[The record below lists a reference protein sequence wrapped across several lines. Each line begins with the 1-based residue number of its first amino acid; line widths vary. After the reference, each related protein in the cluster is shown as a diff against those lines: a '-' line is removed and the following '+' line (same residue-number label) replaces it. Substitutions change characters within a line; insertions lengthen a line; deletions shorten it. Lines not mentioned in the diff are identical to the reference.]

1 MFWPFGRKQT
11 TLPNRRAK
19 NKFASG
25 STPSAIGGYDA
36 LEPKGRRKASPS
48 VMVREDTHLK
58 GGKRRRLQANAND
71 IARNFSI
78 AAWMVRRHLDYVSRF
93 DFHSRTK
100 DRVLN
105 KELEAM
111 VAEQSMPLVFDRGG
125 RASREKM
132 FRLAEARRVL
142 DGDTGLLLLR
152 DGRIQGIEA
161 DLIRNPEQLLG
172 PHEWIDG
179 TQCDSAGLAI
189 KYAIWARSRGGGPG
203 YDFKRIVPA
212 ENFIQY
218 GFFQRY
224 ASEQRRGVSPI
235 VAALNPFRDVY
246 EAFEYSLIK
255 AKIQQL
261 FALALIRDP
270 DSQALDQA
278 LPGANH
284 DGEEEDDSAES
295 EPKERTIDLTN
306 GPTVLDLDSGEK
318 IELIESKTPSHELR
332 EFTQLVIAVGLKA
345 LDIPYSFFDESHTNY
360 SGQRGSWMHYE
371 RSCLDAR
378 DDQIAARKRWTDFQY
393 QRWIMDGQ
401 LTLPRSLK
409 RTDLKY
415 EWVPLGMPWWKPV
428 EEITGDLMAI
438 ASGLASPQR
447 IVKERGTGD
456 IEDNID
462 DLIEVLKYARDRG
475 EAELGEPLRLNFDPG
490 PFAAAIM
497 TANANANQGANND
510 KPAK

>member
-1 MFWPFGRKQT
+1 MVWPFSRK
-11 TLPNRRAK
+11 PA
-19 NKFASG
+19 NKL
-25 STPSAIGGYDA
+25 STNPTSIGGYDA
-36 LEPKGRRKASPS
+36 LEPKGRRKQSPS
-48 VMVREDTHLK
+48 MMVREDVHLK
-58 GGKRRRLQANAND
+58 GGKQRKLQANAND

-100 DRVLN
+100 DRVLDQ
-105 KELEAM
+105 EIEHMML
-111 VAEQSMPLVFDRGG
+111 EQSTAEAFDRGG
-125 RASREKM
+125 RASREKF

-142 DGDTGLLLLR
+142 DGDTGLLMLR
-152 DGRIQGIEA
+152 DGRLQGIES
-161 DLIRNPEQLLG
+161 DLVRNPEKKLG
-172 PHEWIDG
+172 PHEWIEG
-179 TQCDSAGLAI
+179 VEADSAGLAI
-189 KYAIWARSRGGGPG
+189 QYAIWARSRGGGPG
-203 YDFKRIVPA
+203 YQFKRFVPA
-212 ENFIQY
+212 SNFILY

-235 VAALNPFRDVY
+235 VTALNPFRDVY

-270 DSQALDQA
+270 DAQALDAA
-278 LPGANH
+278 LPGLQG
-284 DGEEEDDSAES
+284 DEEDDDTDSAE
-295 EPKERTIDLTN
+295 PPERTIDLTN
-306 GPTVLDLDSGEK
+306 GPTVLDLDNGEK
-318 IELIESKTPSHELR
+318 VELIESKTPSHELR

-345 LDIPYSFFDESHTNY
+345 LDIPYSFFDESFTNY

-378 DDQIAARKRWTDFQY
+378 DDQVAARKRWTDFQY

-401 LTLPRSLK
+401 LKLPRSLVRK
-409 RTDLKY
+409 DLKY

-447 IVKERGTGD
+447 VCKERGTGD
-456 IEDNID
+456 INDNID
-462 DLIEVLKYARDRG
+462 DLIEVIKYARDRG
-475 EAELGEPLRLNFDPG
+475 TVELGEPLRLNFDPG
-490 PFAAAIM
+490 PFAAAIL
-497 TANANANQGANND
+497 NNKEKEGASND
-510 KPAK
+510 PGNDSGSKPKSAKPAK

>member
-1 MFWPFGRKQT
+1 MFWPFARKQT
-11 TLPNRRAK
+11 NVPRRREK
-19 NKFASG
+19 NKLSANG
-25 STPSAIGGYDA
+25 AIGGYDA
-36 LEPKGRRKASPS
+36 LEPKGRRKQSPN
-48 VMVREDTHLK
+48 VVVREDVHLK
-58 GGKRRRLQANAND
+58 GGKRRKLQANAND

-100 DRVLN
+100 DRGLN
-105 KELEAM
+105 KEIEAM
-111 VAEQSMPLVFDRGG
+111 MVEQSLPLNCDRGG

-152 DGRIQGIEA
+152 DRRVQGLEA
-161 DLIRNPEQLLG
+161 DLIRNPEKQLG
-172 PHEWIDG
+172 PHEWIEG
-179 TQCDSAGLAI
+179 VQADSAGLALQ
-189 KYAIWARSRGGGPG
+189 YCIWARSRGGGPG
-203 YDFKRIVPA
+203 YEFKRIVPA

-261 FALALIRDP
+261 FALALVRDP
-270 DSQALDQA
+270 DAQALDQA
-278 LPGANH
+278 LPGTSA
-284 DGEEEDDSAES
+284 DDEEEEVDSAEV
-295 EPKERTIDLTN
+295 KERTIDLTN
-306 GPTVLDLDSGEK
+306 GPTVLDLDPGEK
-318 IELIESKTPSHELR
+318 VELIESKTPSHELR

-345 LDIPYSFFDESHTNY
+345 LDIPYSFFDESFTNY

-378 DDQIAARKRWTDFQY
+378 DDQIAARRRWTDFQY
-393 QRWIMDGQ
+393 QSWILNGQ
-401 LTLPRSLK
+401 LKLPRSID
-409 RTDLKY
+409 RSDLKY

-447 IVKERGTGD
+447 ICKERGTGD

-462 DLIEVLKYARDRG
+462 DLLEVLKYARDRG
-475 EAELGEPLRLNFDPG
+475 TEELGEPLRLNFDPG
-490 PFAAAIM
+490 PFAAAIL
-497 TANANANQGANND
+497 TANQANQGASND
-510 KPAK
+510 SGSKK

>member
-1 MFWPFGRKQT
+1 MVWPFSRKQNI
-11 TLPNRRAK
+11 PPRRSA
-19 NKFASG
+19 NKLAASATPG
-25 STPSAIGGYDA
+25 SIGGYDA
-36 LEPKGRRKASPS
+36 LEPKGRRKQAPS
-48 VMVREDTHLK
+48 VMVREDVHLK

-100 DRVLN
+100 DRGLN
-105 KELEAM
+105 KELEIM
-111 VAEQSMPLVFDRGG
+111 MAEQSLPLACDRGG
-125 RASREKM
+125 RASREQL

-142 DGDTGLLLLR
+142 DGDTGLLLLQ
-152 DGRIQGIEA
+152 DGRTQGIEA
-161 DLIRNPEQLLG
+161 DLVRNPEKLLG
-172 PHEWIDG
+172 PHEWIEG
-179 TQCDSAGLAI
+179 VQADSAGLALQ
-189 KYAIWARSRGGGPG
+189 YAIWARSRGGGPG
-203 YDFKRIVPA
+203 YTFKRIVPA
-212 ENFIQY
+212 ANFIQY

-235 VAALNPFRDVY
+235 TAALNPFRDVY

-278 LPGANH
+278 LPGAN
-284 DGEEEDDSAES
+284 DDDEEEDDSAET
-295 EPKERTIDLTN
+295 PKERTIDLTN
-306 GPTVLDLDSGEK
+306 GPTVLDLDAGEK
-318 IELIESKTPSHELR
+318 VELIESKTPSHELR

-371 RSCLDAR
+371 RSCLAAR

-393 QRWIMDGQ
+393 QRLILDGQ
-401 LTLPRSLK
+401 LKLPRGMV

-447 IVKERGTGD
+447 ICKERGTGD

-462 DLIEVLKYARDRG
+462 DLLEVLKYAHDRG
-475 EAELGEPLRLNFDPG
+475 MEELGEPLRLNFDPG
-490 PFAAAIM
+490 PFAAAIL
-497 TANANANQGANND
+497 TANANANQGASND